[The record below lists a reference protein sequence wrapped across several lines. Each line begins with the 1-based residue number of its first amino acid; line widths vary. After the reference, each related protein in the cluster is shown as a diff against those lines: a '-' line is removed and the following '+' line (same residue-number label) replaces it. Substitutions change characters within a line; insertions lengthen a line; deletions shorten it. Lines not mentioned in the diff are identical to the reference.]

1 MNLIIQGL
9 EIHNS
14 DLRAIAKLAQAD
26 GIERI
31 TGQAFRLTHA
41 VYAAE
46 IPGYCAEA
54 ELDYAFVDAGRK
66 LSDFKLIAMDMDS
79 TLLAIESIDEI
90 ADTLQLKP
98 QVSEITLQAMR
109 GEISFEESLT
119 RRTQLLA
126 GLHLD
131 TLQQVYDE
139 RVKLN
144 PGAEKM
150 LSKAKQAG
158 LKTMVISGGFTF
170 FTERIKTKL
179 GFDYA
184 AANVLAIENER
195 LTGKVVG
202 ELIGREGKARVLKQ
216 VCDELK
222 LQHEQVI
229 AIGDGANDLG
239 MLAQAGISIAYHAK
253 PIVKQHATYALDYA
267 GLDGVINLFQ

>member
-9 EIHNS
+9 EVNNS
-14 DLRAIAKLAQAD
+14 DLRAVAKLVQAD

-31 TGQAFRLTHA
+31 TGQAFRLTNA
-41 VYAAE
+41 VYSAE
-46 IPGYCAEA
+46 ISGYCAQA
-54 ELDYAFVDAGRK
+54 ELDFAFVDAMRK

-90 ADTLQLKP
+90 ADMLQIKP
-98 QVSEITLQAMR
+98 QVAEITLQTMR
-109 GEISFEESLT
+109 GEISFEESLA
-119 RRTQLLA
+119 RRTQLLK
-126 GLHLD
+126 GLHQD
-131 TLQQVYDE
+131 ALQQVYDE

-150 LSKAKQAG
+150 LTQAKQAG

-170 FTERIKTKL
+170 FTERIKAKL

-184 AANVLAIENER
+184 AANVLDIENR
-195 LTGKVVG
+195 HLTGKVAG
-202 ELIGREGKARVLKQ
+202 EIIGREGKARVLKQ
-216 VCDELK
+216 VCDELGF
-222 LQHEQVI
+222 QREHII

-239 MLAQAGISIAYHAK
+239 MMAQAGVSIAYHAK
-253 PIVKQHATYALDYA
+253 PIVKEHATYAIDYV